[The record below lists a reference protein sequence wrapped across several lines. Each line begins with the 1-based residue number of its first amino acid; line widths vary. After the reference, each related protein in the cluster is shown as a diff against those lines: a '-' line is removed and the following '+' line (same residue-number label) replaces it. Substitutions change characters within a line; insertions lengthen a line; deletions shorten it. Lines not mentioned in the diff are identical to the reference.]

1 MIRIS
6 RPGAKVKPTEG
17 GKTTHALKPEPPKVT
32 RATK

>member
-6 RPGAKVKPTEG
+6 RPGAKVEPTEG
-17 GKTTHALKPEPPKVT
+17 GKIVHTLKPKPQKVT